1 MILVYD
7 ENVLKNNL
15 FLEMMLIL
23 LRIEIYGYNFLNVN
37 IKILSNIYI
46 YIRNCKKNYE
56 LTTSEQSNV
65 CVYKNVIHI

>member
-46 YIRNCKKNYE
+46 YKK
-56 LTTSEQSNV
+56 Q
-65 CVYKNVIHI
+65 

>member
-15 FLEMMLIL
+15 FLEMIL

-46 YIRNCKKNYE
+46 YKK
-56 LTTSEQSNV
+56 L
-65 CVYKNVIHI
+65 